1 MVTVLDNAFLDSL
14 ERLHYLLL
22 EELEL
27 ETLQPDFL
35 DLDHKSFHG
44 AVTLEK
50 SLHLS
55 EPRSLICKMRVVTE
69 MPYGVATE
77 T

>member
-14 ERLHYLLL
+14 ERLHHLLL
-22 EELEL
+22 EEL